1 MLQLGQC
8 IRRLLPLLGSRRLEL
23 CKPCLQSLLVGRWP
37 RSESG
42 LKLHHTL
49 LERGGHRLVFQCLHS
64 HGLKLRHTLLQ
75 RPDRLKAGGLHALQL
90 CDALLQRGSQRLLL
104 RRLRR
109 HALQLCDKSS
119 GRRHRWQRNR
129 PRGPPRL
136 GGPQLA
142 RLSGHRVR
150 LLLCATLRRLERL
163 HALLERG
170 ALRQGLGSGRARA
183 LQCKLALRKAS
194 SQGQL
199 TLSASIRSCA
209 LDHRISFS
217 ESFRS

>member
-1 MLQLGQC
+1 M
-8 IRRLLPLLGSRRLEL
+8 
-23 CKPCLQSLLVGRWP
+23 
-37 RSESG
+37 
-42 LKLHHTL
+42 
-49 LERGGHRLVFQCLHS
+49 FQCLHS

-90 CDALLQRGSQRLLL
+90 CDAPLQRGSQRLLLRRLHSFTLQLCDALLQRGCQRLLL